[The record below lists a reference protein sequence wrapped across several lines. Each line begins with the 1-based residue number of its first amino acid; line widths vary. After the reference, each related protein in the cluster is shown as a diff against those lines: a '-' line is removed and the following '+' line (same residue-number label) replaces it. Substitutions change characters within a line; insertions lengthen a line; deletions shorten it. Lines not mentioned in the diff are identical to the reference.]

1 MKNAGRGGGKGK
13 EGKIHEMPGEEGG
26 AESVRLGGKKQDSR
40 EGAKCTPTHRNEIEQ
55 ETLQTLIRGPPSS
68 HANSRN

>member
-26 AESVRLGGKKQDSR
+26 AESVRLGGKKQ
-40 EGAKCTPTHRNEIEQ
+40 
-55 ETLQTLIRGPPSS
+55 
-68 HANSRN
+68 